1 MRKPNKWTLGNRH
14 FVLPSLPDAL
24 RGRHGCCLQR
34 GTFDPLAGEEV
45 YALYREEPAYSAQ
58 YEKLAPFNLI
68 AHTGLV
74 RTPYG
79 VVAFIIW
86 QIAAGSPQE
95 VMCEQYINPQD
106 IGALRLISSA
116 ANQTHFKF
124 IVINN
129 ESAEVCAFVDFKNF
143 FSFAELASAMVSA
156 IGHEPVGDFDA
167 ATGHVMKTMTV
178 PQLIALSN
186 LDFEGNC

>member
-1 MRKPNKWTLGNRH
+1 MDAWHPAFRVPR
-14 FVLPSLPDAL
+14 LPDAL

-34 GTFDPLAGEEV
+34 ATLDPRVGEEV
-45 YALYREEPAYSAQ
+45 YALYREEPAYSDQ

-74 RTPYG
+74 RTPIG

-86 QIAAGSPQE
+86 QIAAGSPQKS
-95 VMCEQYINPQD
+95 CASN
-106 IGALRLISSA
+106 ISIRRTLVHSA
-116 ANQTHFKF
+116 SYRQPPTRTHFKM
-124 IVINN
+124 IVIND
-129 ESAEVCAFVDFKNF
+129 ERTQEVCAFVDFENVF
-143 FSFAELASAMVSA
+143 CFDELASAMVSA

-167 ATGHVMKTMTV
+167 ATGHVIKTMTV

-186 LDFEGNC
+186 LDFEGNY